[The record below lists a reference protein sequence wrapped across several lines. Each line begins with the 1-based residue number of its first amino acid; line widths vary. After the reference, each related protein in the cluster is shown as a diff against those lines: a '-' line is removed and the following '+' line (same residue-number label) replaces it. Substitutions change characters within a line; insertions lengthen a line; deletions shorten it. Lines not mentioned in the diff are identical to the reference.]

1 MRTYFW
7 NILVSIDQ
15 FINTLLYGN
24 PDETISSRAAKA
36 RNAGRWWGCI
46 FCRLIDKLDPNHCD
60 DTIEIDEK

>member
-1 MRTYFW
+1 M
-7 NILVSIDQ
+7 
-15 FINTLLYGN
+15 YGN